1 MTQLRI
7 KNLLIRTVV
16 GFNPHEIGKRQD
28 IVLNVTIH
36 YNSTREEKSDDPND
50 ALDYRAITKLL
61 IEKIEGSRYNLL
73 ESLARMVMDTIMSF
87 SRVERAELEIDKM
100 HALRFSESVSLYLT
114 ESR

>member
-36 YNSTREEKSDDPND
+36 YNSAIEEKSDDPKD

-61 IEKIEGSRYNLL
+61 IEKVEASRFNLIEALG
-73 ESLARMVMDTIMSF
+73 RMVMDTIMSF
-87 SRVERAELEIDKM
+87 DRVEKAELEIDKM
-100 HALRFSESVSLYLT
+100 HALRFSESVSLFLT